1 MILNAI
7 IDGLYIYEQISTS
20 EIERQV
26 SEALMSINKK
36 VARKYVDTSGE
47 KKPLKKND
55 DFIKNY
61 INASNAATGSKYD
74 SNANVSNKNVV
85 TLGQEIHK
93 GENIQQNRYIMHNK
107 IKALYSKKLADQYI
121 QDLENHTIY
130 RHDESGTPGFPYCVA
145 ITMYPFLTDGLTK
158 LGGVSSAP
166 TDLKSYC
173 GEFINLIYSISSQ
186 FMRRGGCPGIPYV
199 YGLFYS

>member
-1 MILNAI
+1 
-7 IDGLYIYEQISTS
+7 
-20 EIERQV
+20 
-26 SEALMSINKK
+26 MSFNKK
-36 VARKYVDTSGE
+36 AARKYVDTSGE

-85 TLGQEIHK
+85 TMSQELHK
-93 GENIQQNRYIMHNK
+93 GENIQLNRYVMHNK

-130 RHDESGTPGFPYCVA
+130 RHDETGAPRLSILYIYNNVSVF
-145 ITMYPFLTDGLTK
+145 GLWINKTWWCF
-158 LGGVSSAP
+158 SCSNR
-166 TDLKSYC
+166 LK
-173 GEFINLIYSISSQ
+173 IL
-186 FMRRGGCPGIPYV
+186 
-199 YGLFYS
+199 LW